1 MPANEQVQQFTA
13 GRGFDLVYDT
23 VGGAVLDTSSTAV
36 RRLGHVVSALGWGTH
51 SLAPLS
57 FRAGT
62 YSGVFTPLPLLTGEG
77 RAHHGEIPG
86 SATELIEAGKLAPR
100 LDPRN
105 FGLDE
110 VNAAHDAVAAGG
122 AAGKVVVSVI

>member
-1 MPANEQVQQFTA
+1 VTHTA
-13 GRGFDLVYDT
+13 DRSDTISFLVRYKGVWT
-23 VGGAVLDTSSTAV
+23 
-36 RRLGHVVSALGWGTH
+36 TH

-62 YSGVFTPLPLLTGEG
+62 YSGVFTLLPLLTGEG
-77 RAHHGEIPG
+77 RTHHGEILC
-86 SATELIEAGKLAPR
+86 SATELIKAGKLAPR
-100 LDPRN
+100 LDPRR

-110 VNAAHDAVAAGG
+110 VNAAHDAVTEGG